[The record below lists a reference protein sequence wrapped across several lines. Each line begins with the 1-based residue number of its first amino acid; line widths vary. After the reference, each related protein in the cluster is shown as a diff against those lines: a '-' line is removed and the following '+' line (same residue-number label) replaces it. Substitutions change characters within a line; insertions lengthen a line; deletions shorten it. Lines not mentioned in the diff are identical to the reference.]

1 MLLTVCNNKVQ
12 ETTEVVQ
19 AEKVPVTTPTN
30 PAADSHTVTVK
41 GIDQYSYSFIKG
53 GYNYTGIDS
62 FMAVNDHWQASGT
75 TAYLNIPGLGYLTY
89 FDMNNKGAGLL

>member
-41 GIDQYSYSFIKG
+41 GVDQYSYSFIKG
-53 GYNYTGIDS
+53 GYNYTGFDS
-62 FMAVNDHWQASGT
+62 LWPLTITGRLQA
-75 TAYLNIPGLGYLTY
+75 
-89 FDMNNKGAGLL
+89 LLHI